1 MAGSSKNYLVSSLV
15 HE

>member
-1 MAGSSKNYLVSSLV
+1 MAGSSKNYFVSSLV